1 MADTLALDR
10 VFFAL
15 SAPTRR
21 TLLHRLESGPETV
34 SRLAAQFR
42 ATLPAISKHLR
53 VLADA
58 GLLRIAVSPTD
69 RRAKVCT
76 LTAHGLDD
84 AERWVAES
92 RQAWG
97 ARFDAMERML
107 ERDVRETRA
116 PKRSIRRIR

>member
-1 MADTLALDR
+1 MSDTLALDR

-21 TLLHRLESGPETV
+21 TLLRRLEAGPETV

-42 ATLPAISKHLR
+42 ASLPAISKHLR
-53 VLADA
+53 ILADA

-76 LTAHGLDD
+76 LNAQGLDD

-92 RQAWG
+92 RRAWG

-107 ERDVRETRA
+107 AHDAR
-116 PKRSIRRIR
+116 PSRRPTKESR